1 MQKHILFGIIGLIA
15 GLAIGFIGANSI
27 NRDTSLQTAAP
38 VSQPVIAAAANSSS
52 VPQGGGTQADV
63 QQTLD
68 RAAAE
73 PKNFAVQMKTGDM
86 YAQIGRFDKAI
97 EFYKQGIALKPDD
110 FQANVVIANAYFDSG
125 KYEDAESFYSKALL
139 INPKDINARTD
150 LGTTFVERQNPDYDR
165 ALKEFRSALEVDPKN
180 EPALYNLGI
189 TYFRKGDK
197 DNANKALADLEKT
210 NAASPLIE
218 KLRQNFSSGER

>member
-27 NRDTSLQTAAP
+27 NRDAPALAAVSTAADILP
-38 VSQPVIAAAANSSS
+38 PANSSAIS
-52 VPQGGGTQADV
+52 QSGTQADV

-125 KYEDAESFYSKALL
+125 KFEDAEGYYTKALDL
-139 INPKDINARTD
+139 NPKDVNARTD
-150 LGTTFVERQNPDYDR
+150 LGATFVERANPDYER
-165 ALKEFRSALEVDPKN
+165 SLKEFRTALEMDPKN
-180 EPALYNLGI
+180 EPALYYLGI
-189 TYFRKGDK
+189 AYLRKGDVE
-197 DNANKALADLEKT
+197 NAKKALSDLEQT
-210 NAASPLIE
+210 NPASPLIAKLTKNIE
-218 KLRQNFSSGER
+218 K

>member
-1 MQKHILFGIIGLIA
+1 MQKHIVFGIIGLIA

-38 VSQPVIAAAANSSS
+38 VSQPVTASATNSSS
-52 VPQGGGTQADV
+52 VPQGGMQADV

-125 KYEDAESFYSKALL
+125 KFEDAEGFYTKALL

-150 LGTTFVERQNPDYDR
+150 LGTTFVERQNPDYER
-165 ALKEFRSALEVDPKN
+165 ALTEFRSALEIDPKN
-180 EPALYNLGI
+180 EPTLYYLGI
-189 TYFRKGDK
+189 TYFRKGDAE
-197 DNANKALADLEKT
+197 NASKALADLEKV
-210 NAASPLIE
+210 NAASPLIA
-218 KLRQNFSSGER
+218 KLRQNMAK

>member
-27 NRDTSLQTAAP
+27 NRDTSLQTADL
-38 VSQPVIAAAANSSS
+38 VLQPVAAPADTSS
-52 VPQGGGTQADV
+52 VPQGGMQADV

-97 EFYKQGIALKPDD
+97 EFYKQGIALKPND

-125 KYEDAESFYSKALL
+125 KFEDAEEFYTKALL

-150 LGTTFVERQNPDYDR
+150 LGTTFVERQNPDYER
-165 ALKEFRSALEVDPKN
+165 ALKEFRSVLEIDPKN
-180 EPALYNLGI
+180 EPTLYYIGI
-189 TYFRKGDK
+189 AYFRKGDAE
-197 DNANKALADLEKT
+197 NANKALADLEKS
-210 NAASPLIE
+210 NAASPLIA
-218 KLRQNFSSGER
+218 KLRQNMEK

>member
-1 MQKHILFGIIGLIA
+1 MQKHILFGIFGLIA

-27 NRDTSLQTAAP
+27 NRDTSLQAAAP
-38 VSQPVIAAAANSSS
+38 VSQPVSASATDSSS
-52 VPQGGGTQADV
+52 VLQGGMQADV

-110 FQANVVIANAYFDSG
+110 FQANIVIANAYFDSR
-125 KYEDAESFYSKALL
+125 KFEDAEGFYTKALL

-150 LGTTFVERQNPDYDR
+150 LGTTFVERQNPNYER
-165 ALKEFRSALEVDPKN
+165 ALTEFRSALEIDPKN
-180 EPALYNLGI
+180 EPALYYLGI
-189 TYFRKGDK
+189 AYFRKGEAE
-197 DNANKALADLEKT
+197 NANKALADLKKV
-210 NAASPLIE
+210 NAASPLIA
-218 KLRQNFSSGER
+218 KLRQNMEK

>member
-1 MQKHILFGIIGLIA
+1 MQKHLLFGIIGLIA

-27 NRDTSLQTAAP
+27 NRDTSLQTADP
-38 VSQPVIAAAANSSS
+38 VSQPAAAAANLSS
-52 VPQGGGTQADV
+52 VPQGGMQADV

-97 EFYKQGIALKPDD
+97 EFYKQGIALKPND

-125 KYEDAESFYSKALL
+125 NFEYAEEFYTKALL
-139 INPKDINARTD
+139 INPNDINARTD
-150 LGTTFVERQNPDYDR
+150 LGTTFVERQIPDYDR
-165 ALKEFRSALEVDPKN
+165 ALKEFRSALEIDPKN
-180 EPALYNLGI
+180 EPTLYYIGI
-189 TYFRKGDK
+189 AYFRKGDAE
-197 DNANKALADLEKT
+197 NANKALANLEKLD
-210 NAASPLIE
+210 AASPLIG
-218 KLRQNFSSGER
+218 KLRQNMGK